1 MQSKEQVEKQNL
13 YKIQNQ
19 NWKTYNGGI
28 EFPEQAE
35 FNPRKYIKG
44 LVQKIIANGGEIY
57 ENSKA
62 VSLKKEREIYKVLTD
77 KGVIRSKNVV
87 IATGY
92 PIINF
97 PGFYFIKMYQE
108 ASYAIAVETDE
119 KLFNGMYI
127 KAEDPVLSLR
137 TAKYEGKDVAI
148 IGGMNHR
155 VGAKIDLEEAFEN
168 LEKIAKEM
176 YSDAKVLY
184 KWSTQD
190 CITLDKIPYIGE
202 FSKMMENVYV
212 ATRI

>member
-1 MQSKEQVEKQNL
+1 
-13 YKIQNQ
+13 
-19 NWKTYNGGI
+19 
-28 EFPEQAE
+28 
-35 FNPRKYIKG
+35 
-44 LVQKIIANGGEIY
+44 
-57 ENSKA
+57 
-62 VSLKKEREIYKVLTD
+62 
-77 KGVIRSKNVV
+77 
-87 IATGY
+87 
-92 PIINF
+92 
-97 PGFYFIKMYQE
+97 MYQE